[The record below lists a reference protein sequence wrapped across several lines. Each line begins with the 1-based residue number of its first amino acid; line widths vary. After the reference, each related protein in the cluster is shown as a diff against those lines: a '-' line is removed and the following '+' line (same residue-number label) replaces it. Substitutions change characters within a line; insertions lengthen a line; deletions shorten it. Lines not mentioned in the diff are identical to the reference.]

1 MTATKFKSRQLDTE
15 VLTASNAAIVTNKRV
30 EPRLSTGTTVSTL
43 TPEIDTYDTF
53 LLAAQDQDLFIAN
66 HSTSTPAHGETI
78 VIEIQP
84 DATPRAITYDT
95 NYVAKAG
102 VAMPSSTTANKRL
115 TLGFRWAAD
124 LDKYNLYMAPEES

>member
-66 HSTSTPAHGETI
+66 HSTSTPAHG
-78 VIEIQP
+78 
-84 DATPRAITYDT
+84 
-95 NYVAKAG
+95 
-102 VAMPSSTTANKRL
+102 
-115 TLGFRWAAD
+115 
-124 LDKYNLYMAPEES
+124 